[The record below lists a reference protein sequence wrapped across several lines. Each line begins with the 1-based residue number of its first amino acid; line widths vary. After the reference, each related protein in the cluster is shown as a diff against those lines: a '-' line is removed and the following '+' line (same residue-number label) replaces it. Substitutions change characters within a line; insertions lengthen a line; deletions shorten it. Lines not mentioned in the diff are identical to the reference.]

1 MQIYSIKIENQSVDS
16 HTISVTLLQALL
28 SVLIEGS
35 KGALR
40 LRTEGRSMVRGAPPQ
55 WIKSATTFSM
65 AFKDKQLQI
74 GSPTLY
80 ESVPEL
86 FHENEKMEELQP
98 ESTAIDYFQESLAAV
113 LNNELEDSLYDKA
126 LLELLQ
132 GFRHTFHQGADSI
145 NFFEEGGPEIT
156 LETIKHFKDLAD
168 SIPPSRRVK
177 MAGRLEQVRSNDR
190 TFKLITTPNNIIV
203 KGITQPMTQK
213 EVQALLGKEV
223 LISGIAFYTAS
234 GKTLR
239 IETDQ
244 ISLANA
250 REEYERVIREL

>member
-1 MQIYSIKIENQSVDS
+1 MQIYSIRIENQSVDS

-28 SVLIEGS
+28 FVLIEGS

-55 WIKSATTFSM
+55 WIKTATTFSM

-86 FHENEKMEELQP
+86 FHETGKMEELLP
-98 ESTAIDYFQESLAAV
+98 ENTAIDYFQESLAAM
-113 LNNELEDSLYDKA
+113 LNDELEDHLYDKA
-126 LLELLQ
+126 LLDLLQ
-132 GFRHTFHQGADSI
+132 GFRNTFYQGADSI
-145 NFFEEGGPEIT
+145 HFFAEGPEIN
-156 LETIKHFKDLAD
+156 LETTKYFKDLAD
-168 SIPPSRRVK
+168 KIPLPRRVK
-177 MAGRLEQVRSNDR
+177 IAGRLDDIRSNDR
-190 TFKLITTPNNIIV
+190 TFKLITTPNNVII

-213 EVQALLGKEV
+213 EVQVLLNKEV
-223 LISGIAFYTAS
+223 LISGIAFYTTS
-234 GKTLR
+234 GKILR

-250 REEYERVIREL
+250 HEEYERVICEM

>member
-1 MQIYSIKIENQSVDS
+1 MQIYSIRIENQSVDS
-16 HTISVTLLQALL
+16 HTISVTLLQTLL

-55 WIKSATTFSM
+55 WIKAATTFSM

-86 FHENEKMEELQP
+86 FHENGKMEELRP
-98 ESTAIDYFQESLAAV
+98 ENTAIDYFKESLAAI
-113 LNNELEDSLYDKA
+113 LNNELEDDLYDKP
-126 LLELLQ
+126 LLDLLQ
-132 GFRHTFHQGADSI
+132 GFHNIFYQGADSI
-145 NFFEEGGPEIT
+145 HFSTDGRLEIN
-156 LETIKHFKDLAD
+156 LKTIEYFKDLAD
-168 SIPPSRRVK
+168 KIPPPRRVK
-177 MAGRLEQVRSNDR
+177 MAGRLDKIRSNDR

-223 LISGIAFYTAS
+223 LISGIAFYTTS
-234 GKTLR
+234 GKTIR

-250 REEYERVIREL
+250 HEEYERVIREI

>member
-86 FHENEKMEELQP
+86 FHEKMEELRP
-98 ESTAIDYFQESLAAV
+98 ECTAIDYFQGSLTSI
-113 LNNELEDSLYDKA
+113 LNNQLDDSLYDKA
-126 LLELLQ
+126 LLDLLQ
-132 GFRHTFHQGADSI
+132 GFRHSFYQGADSI
-145 NFFEEGGPEIT
+145 HFLTDNGPEIN
-156 LETIKHFKDLAD
+156 LETIKFFKELAD
-168 SIPPSRRVK
+168 KIPPPRRVK
-177 MAGRLEQVRSNDR
+177 MAGRLDEVRSNDR
-190 TFKLITTPNNIIV
+190 TFKLITTPNNVTV

-223 LISGIAFYTAS
+223 LISGIAFYTTS
-234 GKTLR
+234 GRTLR

-250 REEYERVIREL
+250 REEYERVIREM

>member
-1 MQIYSIKIENQSVDS
+1 MQIYSIRIENQSVDS

-55 WIKSATTFSM
+55 WIKAATTFSM

-86 FHENEKMEELQP
+86 FHETGKIEELLP
-98 ESTAIDYFQESLAAV
+98 ENTAIDYFRESLAAI
-113 LNNELEDSLYDKA
+113 LNDELDDYLYDKA
-126 LLELLQ
+126 LLDLLQ
-132 GFRHTFHQGADSI
+132 GFRNIFYQGADSI
-145 NFFEEGGPEIT
+145 HFFTDGSEIN
-156 LETIKHFKDLAD
+156 LETTKYFKDLAD
-168 SIPPSRRVK
+168 KIPPPRRVK
-177 MAGRLEQVRSNDR
+177 MAGRLDDIRSNDR
-190 TFKLITTPNNIIV
+190 TFKLITTPNNVII

-213 EVQALLGKEV
+213 EVQALLGEEV
-223 LISGIAFYTAS
+223 LISGIAFYTTT
-234 GKTLR
+234 GKILR

-250 REEYERVIREL
+250 HAEYERVICEM

>member
-1 MQIYSIKIENQSVDS
+1 MQIYSIRIENQSVDS

-55 WIKSATTFSM
+55 WIKAATTFSM

-86 FHENEKMEELQP
+86 FHENEKMEELRP
-98 ESTAIDYFQESLAAV
+98 ESTAIDYFQESLAAI
-113 LNNELEDSLYDKA
+113 LNDKLEDSLYDKS
-126 LLELLQ
+126 LLDLLQ

-145 NFFEEGGPEIT
+145 HFFGDGPEIN
-156 LETIKHFKDLAD
+156 LKTIKHFKDLAD
-168 SIPPSRRVK
+168 TIPPPRRVK
-177 MAGRLEQVRSNDR
+177 MAGRLDEVRSNDR
-190 TFKLITTPNNIIV
+190 TFKLITTPNNVIV

-223 LISGIAFYTAS
+223 LISGIAFYTTS

-250 REEYERVIREL
+250 REEYERVISEM